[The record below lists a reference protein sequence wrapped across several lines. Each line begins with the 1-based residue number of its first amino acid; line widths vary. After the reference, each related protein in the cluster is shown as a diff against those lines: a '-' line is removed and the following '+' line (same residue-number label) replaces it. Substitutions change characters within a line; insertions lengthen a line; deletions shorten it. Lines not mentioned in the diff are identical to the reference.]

1 MERVASR
8 SCYPVWVRWLLPV
21 LLVACSRPER
31 PAPLPNTEKPLALLA
46 RPTLQGGTFDPG
58 SVAGKVV
65 VVNVWSPACVPC
77 VKEAPGLQRAA
88 NAFADRG
95 LALVTLMVDG
105 TPAAAQRF
113 VASAGLTAPVV
124 LGDLEVLTGLNV
136 LAYPWTIIIDRE
148 GRAVRVLRGGREQRQ
163 FVKEFEKVL

>member
-1 MERVASR
+1 MS
-8 SCYPVWVRWLLPV
+8 VRWLLP
-21 LLVACSRPER
+21 LFLFACSKPER
-31 PAPLPNTEKPLALLA
+31 PAPLPKADKPLALLA
-46 RPTLQGGTFDPG
+46 RPTLQGGSFDPG

-77 VKEAPGLQRAA
+77 AKEAPGLQRAA
-88 NAFADRG
+88 DALADRG

-113 VASAGLTAPVV
+113 VVSAGLTAPVV
-124 LGDLEVLTGLNV
+124 LGDLDILAGLNV

-148 GRAVRVLRGGREQRQ
+148 GKAVRVLRGGREQRH
-163 FVKEFEKVL
+163 FAKEFEKVL

>member
-1 MERVASR
+1 
-8 SCYPVWVRWLLPV
+8 VRRLLP
-21 LLVACSRPER
+21 LFLFACCTPER
-31 PAPLPNTEKPLALLA
+31 PAPLPKAEKPLTLLA

-88 NAFADRG
+88 DAFADRG

-124 LGDLEVLTGLNV
+124 LGDPDVIYGLSV

-148 GRAVRVLRGGREQRQ
+148 GKAVRVLRGGREQRQ
-163 FVKEFEKVL
+163 FAKEFEKVL

>member
-1 MERVASR
+1 M
-8 SCYPVWVRWLLPV
+8 RWFLP
-21 LLVACSRPER
+21 LFLFACSTPER
-31 PAPLPNTEKPLALLA
+31 PAPLPNADKPLALLA
-46 RPTLQGGTFDPG
+46 RPTLRGDTFDPG
-58 SVAGKVV
+58 SVAGKLV
-65 VVNVWSPACVPC
+65 VVNVWSPGCVPC

-88 NAFADRG
+88 DALADRG

-124 LGDLEVLTGLNV
+124 LGDLDILSGLNV

-148 GRAVRVLRGGREQRQ
+148 GKAVRVLRGGREQRQ
-163 FVKEFEKVL
+163 FAKEFEKVL